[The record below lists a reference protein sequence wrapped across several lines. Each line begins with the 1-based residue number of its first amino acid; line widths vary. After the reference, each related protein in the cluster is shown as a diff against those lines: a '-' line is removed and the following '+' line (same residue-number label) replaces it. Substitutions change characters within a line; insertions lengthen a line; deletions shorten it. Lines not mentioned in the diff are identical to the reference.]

1 MSQTP
6 ETPDSHDAGS
16 VTLLIPRAHQGHG
29 DAMNALLQRLG
40 TDYAA
45 RLFAGLNALQRA
57 DREIIAARTQL
68 VISRRIREAT
78 FKTPENREAF
88 FRWIGKTGSP

>member
-1 MSQTP
+1 
-6 ETPDSHDAGS
+6 
-16 VTLLIPRAHQGHG
+16 
-29 DAMNALLQRLG
+29 MNALLQRLG